1 MKTQAELVDSKTAQI
16 ISFEEYTE
24 AYKRKITHLQAKLAE
39 KYYDPDKEEE
49 DLVVSPSDCKKKESY
64 FSPLNFSNLLL
75 VGSEAEKADSLE
87 KPKDSVKT
95 DVSDSVNP
103 HSVSGKEKKGDP
115 FGAKV
120 IRSPQ
125 DKYDSDENSLD
136 SDDAPRSVT
145 ETHLQRDS
153 QPFTKFNVEDS
164 SADKLRT

>member
-1 MKTQAELVDSKTAQI
+1 M
-16 ISFEEYTE
+16 
-24 AYKRKITHLQAKLAE
+24 
-39 KYYDPDKEEE
+39 
-49 DLVVSPSDCKKKESY
+49 VSPSDCKKKESY

-115 FGAKV
+115 FGAQV

-153 QPFTKFNVEDS
+153 QPFTKFNIEDS